1 MGRYISPPSG
11 STVYELAGSD
21 LTFNCT
27 IVNNQTLDQAISQ
40 WRIGATGTGGVLVD
54 VTLALGRDN
63 VEYDGIPLPQQEF
76 GITNYRNILTIRN
89 FSRDSQ
95 ILQCISATDVFA
107 EFFLFLYRELDVV
120 LCLCNSHRNSF
131 IVYII

>member
-1 MGRYISPPSG
+1 MGRDIYPPSG
-11 STVYELAGSD
+11 STVYELAGGN

-27 IVNNQTLDQAISQ
+27 IVNNQTLDQAIPH
-40 WRIGATGTGGVLVD
+40 WRIGATGTGDLVD
-54 VTLALGRDN
+54 VILALGRES
-63 VEYDGIPLPQQEF
+63 VEYGGKLLPQPEL

-95 ILQCISATDVFA
+95 TLQCASASDVFA

-120 LCLCNSHRNSF
+120 LCPCIEIVLLC
-131 IVYII
+131 I